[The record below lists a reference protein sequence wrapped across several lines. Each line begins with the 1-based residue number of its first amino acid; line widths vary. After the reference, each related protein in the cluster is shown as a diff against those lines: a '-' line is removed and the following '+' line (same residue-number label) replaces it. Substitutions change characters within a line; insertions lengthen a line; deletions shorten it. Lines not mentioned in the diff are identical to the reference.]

1 MRIFDDHNKIFSA
14 YAPGRLD
21 VMGGIADY
29 SGSLLLQMPINE
41 TTIVEMQKRDDGI
54 FHIESI
60 LPGDEKKEI
69 IVNFSDLEGKP
80 PEEVGVVLRS
90 KKGNGWAAYVIGCFA
105 ILDWPVTGA
114 YVVIQS
120 SVPLGKGV
128 SSSASLEVATMRAI
142 CKMCNIKLT
151 GTELPL
157 LAQKVENIVVGAAC
171 GLMDQLAVFFGE
183 KNKLLPIQCQ
193 PANVY
198 DAIRVPRGI
207 EFCGIDSG
215 VRHAVG
221 GASYGDVRTAAYM
234 GYSIIS
240 SIEGIDDC
248 ELQKARIDENFQQL
262 PYSGYLSNIPVE
274 VFEKK
279 YLAEL
284 PESMKGKDF
293 LAWFKVSIDN
303 FTRIDPV
310 KEYKVRACTA
320 HPVYEMDR
328 VERFQEL
335 LLLLNDY
342 PFNDNI
348 LSEMGKLMYASHES
362 YSAVGLGN
370 TETDQIMNECASAGA
385 KSGVYG
391 ARVSGGGN
399 GGTVAIL
406 CKSGTGV
413 ETAKRIHKKMEE
425 RAGMRLHFFENKQI

>member
-1 MRIFDDHNKIFSA
+1 MSRSDNDNKFFSA
-14 YAPGRLD
+14 YAPGSLD

-29 SGSLLLQMPINE
+29 SGSLLLQMPIAE
-41 TTIVEMQKRDDGI
+41 TTTVEIQRRDDGV
-54 FHIESI
+54 FHVQSL
-60 LPGDEKKEI
+60 LPGEKKEI
-69 IVNFSDLEGKP
+69 IISYSDLEARP

-90 KKGNGWAAYVIGCFA
+90 KKGNGWSAYVIGCFA
-105 ILDWPVTGA
+105 ILGWPVTGA
-114 YVVIQS
+114 NVVVHS
-120 SVPLGKGV
+120 NVPVGKGV

-151 GTELPL
+151 GAELPI
-157 LAQKVENIVVGAAC
+157 LARKVENIVAGVAC
-171 GLMDQLAVFFGE
+171 GLMDQLAVYFGE

-198 DAIRVPRGI
+198 DTIKIPAGI

-215 VRHAVG
+215 VRYAVG
-221 GASYGDVRTAAYM
+221 GASYGDVRAAAFM

-240 SIEGIDDC
+240 SLEGIDDC
-248 ELQKARIDENFQQL
+248 ELQKAKIDESFQQL
-262 PYSGYLSNIPVE
+262 PYSGYLSNIPVD

-279 YLAEL
+279 YVQQL

-303 FTRIDPV
+303 FTTIDPV

-335 LLLLNDY
+335 LLLLIDY
-342 PFNDNI
+342 PFNENI
-348 LSEMGKLMYASHES
+348 LREMGKLMLASHES
-362 YSAVGLGN
+362 YTAVGLGHAA
-370 TETDQIMNECASAGA
+370 TDEIISKCISAGA
-385 KSGVYG
+385 DNGIYG
-391 ARVSGGGN
+391 ARVSGSGN

-413 ETAKRIHKKMEE
+413 EAAKQIHHEMQE
-425 RAGMRLHFFENKQI
+425 RSGMQLHFFENKHL